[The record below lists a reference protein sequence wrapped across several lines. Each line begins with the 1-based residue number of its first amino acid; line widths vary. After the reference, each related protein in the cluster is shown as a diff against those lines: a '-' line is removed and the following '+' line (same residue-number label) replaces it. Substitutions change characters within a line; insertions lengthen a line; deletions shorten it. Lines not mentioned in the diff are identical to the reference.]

1 MALFQHTVQA
11 ASEH

>member
-1 MALFQHTVQA
+1 MALFQRTVQA